1 MKFVTLIKTTNW
13 LSVKATL
20 LALYPEQ
27 ENNITEYEEVF
38 KKLNLMEPVEVAINI
53 VINQHYDDETF
64 EPSCVDVA
72 GINLKPDNDDI
83 NDGLA
88 IEYTSWNKWLG
99 MGIDKLTLKE
109 FTELEIIAHC
119 LNEMTYAGFDE
130 KEIQNDFDR
139 IKNVVD
145 EYKNMSDEEKKQNTI
160 SLDELKKKLDIE
172 GKQEE

>member
-1 MKFVTLIKTTNW
+1 MKFDSIIKTTNW

-27 ENNITEYEEVF
+27 ENNITEYEVIFE
-38 KKLNLMEPVEVAINI
+38 KLKLKEPVEVAINI

-72 GINLKPDNDDI
+72 GINLKPDKDDF

-88 IEYTSWNKWLG
+88 IEYTPWNQWLG

-130 KEIQNDFDR
+130 REIQSDFDR

-145 EYKNMSDEEKKQNTI
+145 EYKNMSDEEKKKNTI
-160 SLDELKKKLDIE
+160 SLDELMKKLDID
-172 GKQEE
+172 GTEEN